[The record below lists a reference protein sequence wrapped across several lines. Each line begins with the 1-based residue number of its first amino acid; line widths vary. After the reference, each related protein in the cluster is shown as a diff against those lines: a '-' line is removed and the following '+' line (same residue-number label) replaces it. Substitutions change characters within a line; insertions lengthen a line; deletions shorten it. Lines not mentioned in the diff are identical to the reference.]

1 MNNAIVL
8 NENESSS
15 QNSRVILSG
24 QETSSV
30 LTFLAETVNLY
41 NWYLRRGENPRCL
54 VYDATEEAMVKLYE
68 ELYKRA
74 KEDINVSLTLR
85 TSVWIFKLNPLDGVY
100 DEGDQ
105 DEGVE
110 PIEHYYGNDID
121 NTNSR
126 LWCQMVQ
133 RRQRSMMHNRDRD
146 INEPNKECEE
156 LLWGDI
162 YNTTDSSELYEN
174 LIMLEREYIE
184 IMDVGNTRVSRYNSD
199 GTSDHM
205 MTLSEVLYNSMN
217 SNREH
222 DVEVSELVPPS
233 FGVVGLELERV
244 YVPDFH
250 HDHDRER
257 GGEGEYD
264 DYAFYADYDEDR
276 SDDDNDAVEVEPHP
290 HDLPDMAGYQAVDRF
305 ECPICYEAQQE
316 AGSEGVRTMCG
327 HDYCGPCFWSMMSV
341 KSECGM
347 CRGAVREYVKLLIAS
362 W

>member
-1 MNNAIVL
+1 MVL

-15 QNSRVILSG
+15 QSNRVILSG

-85 TSVWIFKLNPLDGVY
+85 TSVGIFKLDPLDGVY

-121 NTNSR
+121 NTNAR

-133 RRQRSMMHNRDRD
+133 RRQRSMLHNLDRD
-146 INEPNKECEE
+146 VNESNAECEQ
-156 LLWGDI
+156 LMWGDI

-174 LIMLEREYIE
+174 LIMLEKEYIE

-199 GTSDHM
+199 GTSEHM
-205 MTLSEVLYNSMN
+205 MTLSEILYNSMN
-217 SNREH
+217 SNGEH
-222 DVEVSELVPPS
+222 DVEVSELVPPL

-257 GGEGEYD
+257 GGEYD
-264 DYAFYADYDEDR
+264 DYAFNYDYDEDR
-276 SDDDNDAVEVEPHP
+276 ADDNDAVEVEPH
-290 HDLPDMAGYQAVDRF
+290 DLPDMVGYHAVDAF
-305 ECPICYEAQQE
+305 ECPICYEEQKMC
-316 AGSEGVRTMCG
+316 SEGVRTMCD

-341 KSECGM
+341 KPECGM
-347 CRGAVREYVKLLIAS
+347 CRSAVREYVKLIVV
-362 W
+362 